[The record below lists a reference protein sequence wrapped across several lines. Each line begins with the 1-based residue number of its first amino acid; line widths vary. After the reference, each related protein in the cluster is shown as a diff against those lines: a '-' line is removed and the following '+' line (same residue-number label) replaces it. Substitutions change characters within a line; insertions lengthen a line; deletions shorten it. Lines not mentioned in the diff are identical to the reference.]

1 MATIQIMK
9 NIQNIKMRMMI
20 KMAKR
25 KLDKLKKDAE
35 AKYNPPSII
44 PFDATDPRDIPDP
57 TWSKYGDREW
67 LAHMGDDCMRLIAL
81 PLLKQQGL
89 ENMSNKKFCKWLRKR
104 GLYTE
109 PALAAYVIENLD
121 REESDTNVER
131 D

>member
-9 NIQNIKMRMMI
+9 NIQNIKKRMMI

-57 TWSKYGDREW
+57 TWEKPGDRQW
-67 LAHMGDDCMRLIAL
+67 LAHMSDDCMRFIAL
-81 PLLKQQGL
+81 PLLRQQGL
-89 ENMSNKKFCKWLRKR
+89 ENISDKTFCRWLRKR

-109 PALAAYVIENLD
+109 NLLAAYVIENLN
-121 REESDTNVER
+121 REEYNNVER